1 MSSKARLSRTIRS
14 SATETLALGALLA
27 SGGAAQANDGNLRNA
42 SLKGSSGAAIGAE
55 DALAAG
61 RAQLKSGRV
70 LEALQAYHQAL
81 SRAPDSIE
89 ALNAVAV
96 CYDRLGKFETS
107 RTFYETALGI
117 DPQSP
122 FLLNNYGYSLY
133 LQGERT
139 QATRFL
145 ALAVATGD
153 ANVQATALRILA
165 KIESEG
171 RSAPSRSPAAAPIVQ
186 QAIAEQPQA
195 SPGQPQIIRTSAH
208 EVRLV
213 MGDTAPRTTAK
224 RLRPHMAPASAPPA
238 IAPAILAEALGP
250 AAAAIL
256 PVVALSADED
266 RMIAQAEE
274 AAIRN
279 EAIAA
284 VVQAQRQA
292 QALSASQ
299 TAAVPAMM
307 QAMIDLA
314 LGARPAPS
322 AGAMLDAFAPSRP
335 QLPEAA
341 DPEWERHQLLLTR
354 AVPANVPVRSART
367 SQRLMVAGI
376 VPARPALHAAEQ
388 TTLPAAEPIT
398 RKRAFE
404 QPFSSDDARLNG
416 FARRIHGAEEAP
428 APPPVDEQV
437 ARLQALLAHMADA

>member
-1 MSSKARLSRTIRS
+1 MSNKLVRS
-14 SATETLALGALLA
+14 PTGQLALGALLA
-27 SGGAAQANDGNLRNA
+27 GAGAAQAGDIPNA
-42 SLKGSSGAAIGAE
+42 SRTNNPGAAVGYQ
-55 DALAAG
+55 DALDAG

-70 LEALQAYHQAL
+70 LEALQAYTQAL

-96 CYDRLGKFETS
+96 CYDRMGKFDTS
-107 RTFYETALGI
+107 RTYYETALGI

-122 FLLNNYGYSLY
+122 LLLNNYGYSLY

-153 ANVQATALRILA
+153 AGVQATALRILA
-165 KIESEG
+165 KIEAEG
-171 RSAPSRSPAAAPIVQ
+171 RAAPSRGPAAGATAPAIQ
-186 QAIAEQPQA
+186 QAMAQA
-195 SPGQPQIIRTSAH
+195 PLPVQGQPQIVRTSAH

-213 MGDTAPRTTAK
+213 MADTAPRPAAK
-224 RLRPHMAPASAPPA
+224 RLPQTLAPAVQPSAPQRV

-256 PVVALSADED
+256 PVVALSAED
-266 RMIAQAEE
+266 DRRIAEAE
-274 AAIRN
+274 ATAIRH
-279 EAIAA
+279 EAVA
-284 VVQAQRQA
+284 VAVHAQRQA

-314 LGARPAPS
+314 LGARPTPVAAVLP
-322 AGAMLDAFAPSRP
+322 ADAFAPSRP
-335 QLPEAA
+335 RLPEAA
-341 DPEWERHQLLLTR
+341 DPEWDLHQLLVATG
-354 AVPANVPVRSART
+354 APANSSARNKPAP
-367 SQRLMVAGI
+367 QRAQIAGT
-376 VPARPALHAAEQ
+376 VPQRPDLRLATL

-404 QPFSSDDARLNG
+404 QPFASDDARLNH
-416 FARRIHGAEEAP
+416 FAQRLHGVEEGLA
-428 APPPVDEQV
+428 VSEQV
-437 ARLQALLAHMADA
+437 AALQALMARAAGA